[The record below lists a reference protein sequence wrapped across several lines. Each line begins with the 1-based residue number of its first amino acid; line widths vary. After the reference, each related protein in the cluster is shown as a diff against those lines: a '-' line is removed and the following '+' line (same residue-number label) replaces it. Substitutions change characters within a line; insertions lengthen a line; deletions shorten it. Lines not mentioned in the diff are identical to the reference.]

1 MTFSDRVK
9 YLSKPIWKNKLL
21 LPFNESE
28 FKPQQQLDTEIIY
41 DFESQSNIYSISAFY
56 KQLHKLI
63 IWYKTDNSLQINEDE
78 VKKKAYKINGLTLN
92 TYNKKLNGPVEIE
105 VKELTFDALR
115 QIFERPKRY
124 VVGFNSNFYDL
135 PLASYILA
143 SGYHKKTE
151 DPLLGPQA
159 VRKFSNLLIDP
170 IAYLAHG
177 GEEEFGPAI
186 RGNNIDLGNKKRRLS
201 IWDLDKIYGNSK
213 VDNPDKNT
221 APSLYETF
229 KRLNNTGLHLDM
241 KRLNESDKDLDSR
254 YTSLK
259 RISAQLGYQIEEPE
273 SVDLSS
279 NKGLTN
285 EQAVNL
291 LAYNASDV
299 LVTTLIF
306 GTKTYQNVL
315 STREGLLNRF
325 DESNFKGRLNVNSTS
340 AQFVEKVIAP
350 FDKLK
355 DQETINY
362 FYPIHN
368 DEYQDVQKEIDQDFA
383 NKTVP
388 IVDLND
394 GSVQSVRNKYFE
406 KTLKYKQLNQKY
418 AKLYDQ
424 LVLPTDPPDQQFKMK
439 QELQRRFNREVFTLE
454 TEFGYTDE
462 FKIYYAKKHNK
473 GYIDRDT
480 LDKQWTEKLQKDP
493 RFAPKTG
500 RDGKIHQRFRVKYG
514 EIQEDLLE
522 HMANTYPK
530 FPDEV
535 YQMYDAFRDV
545 KSEYDYH
552 GNIIKTA
559 RQVAVD
565 NYVKRY
571 SKGREEPTNAQKA
584 KGQLGKPIP
593 PKNVYYK
600 FRQGTTDVSGVG
612 VIVQVKDRPM
622 CLSFSVGGVHG
633 EVMNDKAY
641 NRDLHYANKYNA
653 TLEAIKT
660 AFPNPKDFYETAIN
674 NQLPEKINSLFN
686 MANFKK
692 DYNLFI
698 TKHTGG
704 KFTYKKSKK
713 QINPKDYVIPI
724 DMHNAVHV
732 DVDSLYPSLMINL
745 HLFSTWTAE
754 YNDPEKFNETNK
766 SGHWDDVYAK
776 LRAERVKLKKAAE
789 AVPKEN
795 WGPVQHQQWAIQLI
809 NKLLLNSA
817 SGIADGS
824 NETNV
829 RVNNKASSMR
839 IMGQLALTYL
849 VYSVEPDDV
858 YSTSTNTDGVYLTSK
873 KPGFSEKDIS
883 DKIEAWKHY
892 FHLGATPEIMSH
904 FVSKDS
910 NNRFEQLNSK
920 EPGTPAGGTIGNAFG
935 ASAKKKMTQPFI
947 IDAGIVNYFKTH
959 QNVCTTYDVP
969 LDDLKNYL
977 KRQQSIIINAKEY
990 TDEVRQAMLSF
1001 CWPLQPHKHQ
1011 NYCMTNKNQTT
1022 FLQMQHVNR
1031 VILTNHGYYL
1041 KGYEISKPKASKQ
1054 FDEKLTNWCM
1064 ATNQISQTS
1073 TDVAYNIKVTGFD
1086 PNWKILRLNQE
1097 LAAYF
1102 TSPIWKDLNID
1113 NYAEF
1118 TRDRIL
1124 GKEGSEIWVEP
1135 KFKKPTYADKLNELV
1150 N

>member
-92 TYNKKLNGPVEIE
+92 TYNKELNDPVEIE

-186 RGNNIDLGNKKRRLS
+186 RGNNIDLGNKKRRLN

-424 LVLPTDPPDQQFKMK
+424 LVLPTDPPDQQLKMK

-454 TEFGYTDE
+454 TEFGY
-462 FKIYYAKKHNK
+462 
-473 GYIDRDT
+473 
-480 LDKQWTEKLQKDP
+480 Q
-493 RFAPKTG
+493 
-500 RDGKIHQRFRVKYG
+500 
-514 EIQEDLLE
+514 LL
-522 HMANTYPK
+522 
-530 FPDEV
+530 
-535 YQMYDAFRDV
+535 
-545 KSEYDYH
+545 
-552 GNIIKTA
+552 
-559 RQVAVD
+559 
-565 NYVKRY
+565 
-571 SKGREEPTNAQKA
+571 
-584 KGQLGKPIP
+584 
-593 PKNVYYK
+593 
-600 FRQGTTDVSGVG
+600 
-612 VIVQVKDRPM
+612 
-622 CLSFSVGGVHG
+622 VH
-633 EVMNDKAY
+633 
-641 NRDLHYANKYNA
+641 
-653 TLEAIKT
+653 
-660 AFPNPKDFYETAIN
+660 
-674 NQLPEKINSLFN
+674 QLPYVYRFLLF
-686 MANFKK
+686 FQ
-692 DYNLFI
+692 LLI
-698 TKHTGG
+698 
-704 KFTYKKSKK
+704 
-713 QINPKDYVIPI
+713 
-724 DMHNAVHV
+724 
-732 DVDSLYPSLMINL
+732 
-745 HLFSTWTAE
+745 
-754 YNDPEKFNETNK
+754 
-766 SGHWDDVYAK
+766 
-776 LRAERVKLKKAAE
+776 RALC
-789 AVPKEN
+789 
-795 WGPVQHQQWAIQLI
+795 
-809 NKLLLNSA
+809 S
-817 SGIADGS
+817 
-824 NETNV
+824 
-829 RVNNKASSMR
+829 
-839 IMGQLALTYL
+839 
-849 VYSVEPDDV
+849 
-858 YSTSTNTDGVYLTSK
+858 
-873 KPGFSEKDIS
+873 
-883 DKIEAWKHY
+883 
-892 FHLGATPEIMSH
+892 
-904 FVSKDS
+904 
-910 NNRFEQLNSK
+910 
-920 EPGTPAGGTIGNAFG
+920 
-935 ASAKKKMTQPFI
+935 
-947 IDAGIVNYFKTH
+947 
-959 QNVCTTYDVP
+959 
-969 LDDLKNYL
+969 
-977 KRQQSIIINAKEY
+977 
-990 TDEVRQAMLSF
+990 
-1001 CWPLQPHKHQ
+1001 
-1011 NYCMTNKNQTT
+1011 
-1022 FLQMQHVNR
+1022 
-1031 VILTNHGYYL
+1031 
-1041 KGYEISKPKASKQ
+1041 
-1054 FDEKLTNWCM
+1054 
-1064 ATNQISQTS
+1064 
-1073 TDVAYNIKVTGFD
+1073 
-1086 PNWKILRLNQE
+1086 
-1097 LAAYF
+1097 
-1102 TSPIWKDLNID
+1102 
-1113 NYAEF
+1113 
-1118 TRDRIL
+1118 
-1124 GKEGSEIWVEP
+1124 
-1135 KFKKPTYADKLNELV
+1135 
-1150 N
+1150 